1 MRFAALQGG
10 GVSDYAAAGKKAAN
24 AAAESFATTRK
35 HGPNYDDIAQMGMK
49 ARSAEKIKAMQTGA
63 QVTKAGITAVANV
76 TKTQIQE
83 QSKIDVR
90 KAKTPNKMAG
100 GIAALGKIGAMAML
114 SKDNTKGREMPSN
127 TQAKKDAWN
136 KFHEETKTKNA
147 ARDANRTE
155 FKPSTSTPSST
166 GSPSTE
172 VTSTSGGNKP
182 GKATV
187 GGGNASISGDSFDM
201 SKLSN
206 KDYDDLAFAVSSEAQ
221 LGTDDEYGVAANI
234 LTRLR
239 SGKYGDNVSSI
250 IHAPGQYEGVYTGR
264 SVASPQI
271 SARFQTPEGRA
282 KIQEFM
288 TRLDGRTEFKG
299 QSMLHNRVS
308 AEDPMFSSGGNFYH
322 YAGQ

>member
-35 HGPNYDDIAQMGMK
+35 HGPNYDDIAQTGMK

-83 QSKIDVR
+83 QAKIDVR

-147 ARDANRTE
+147 ERDANRTE
-155 FKPSTSTPSST
+155 FKPTTFDP
-166 GSPSTE
+166 GSPSGASAGSRET
-172 VTSTSGGNKP
+172 P
-182 GKATV
+182 GKVTV

-201 SKLSN
+201 SKLST

>member
-35 HGPNYDDIAQMGMK
+35 HGPNYDDIAQTGMK

-83 QSKIDVR
+83 QAKIDVR

-100 GIAALGKIGAMAML
+100 GIAAIGKIGAMAML

-147 ARDANRTE
+147 ERDANRTE
-155 FKPSTSTPSST
+155 FKPTTFDP
-166 GSPSTE
+166 GSPSGASAGSRET
-172 VTSTSGGNKP
+172 P
-182 GKATV
+182 GKVTV

-201 SKLSN
+201 SKLST